1 MDPPSQL
8 HWNPPAPG
16 HRDMQMLPIEVISG
30 KQPFLLQVREAY
42 NIEKFGTEKRLGV
55 REIEHGLNLSPGML

>member
-1 MDPPSQL
+1 
-8 HWNPPAPG
+8 
-16 HRDMQMLPIEVISG
+16 MLPIEVISG
-30 KQPFLLQVREAY
+30 NQPFLLQVREAY